1 MGQAVPG
8 LFGPSAL
15 FPLTFLPSFSTQG
28 RFLNHAALNLNVGTG
43 RAVLD
48 RARTLLESDPGA
60 AVQVLETAA
69 AGLAAWSLPLQGEAE
84 LLWAQALLD
93 LEQGEPAA
101 LHAQRAVTL
110 LAEAGD
116 GPGQVTALLYQVEAE
131 VQGEHYD
138 RVSELA
144 EAVQHLLAGQRTAEL
159 ARAFNLHG
167 MALFLQGKYREASA
181 VILEEAGVREEL
193 QDHEGCAKCL
203 NNLGLIHIELGDL
216 HQALEHLARCFEYIT
231 HCPEPLH
238 SLESACLINIG
249 NIHQIQHEYD
259 RAAGAFEQGMAAAQR
274 AGHTANEIAAL
285 TGMGL
290 VARDRGQHREAL
302 QLLLQALRL
311 AQASGRR
318 YNEAEILD
326 NLGQVYAGLGQRAL
340 ALETF
345 GQALGLSRELG
356 ALPSEQNTLVHLARL
371 QAEGGQ
377 LEQAAAHF
385 ERALACARQSG
396 SDRAALEIHEHLGEV
411 LQRLGHFEQAAQQF
425 REALSLERSLHAQDR
440 QDTFQNLTAQLEV
453 ERARHQAETYRL
465 MNQTSQQARS
475 EAEQQVQ
482 KRTADLEQAQRE
494 IITRLGLVGEYRD
507 DKTGSHTQRVSQLA
521 AALAQAIGLPP
532 AEVELIRLA
541 SRLHDIGKI
550 GVPDVILLKTGKLT
564 AEEFTIMK
572 HHTTIGA
579 RVLEGGQSDL
589 TRMAEEIALTHH
601 ERWDGSGYPQGLQGD
616 RIPLTGRIVAIV
628 DVWDALT
635 TERSYKAAWSREE
648 AWREM
653 AAQSG
658 KHFDPYLIEVFLGM
672 IAGSFHAE
680 PPVAAG
686 EDTPD
691 QASLERHTPLGP
703 HATPTLP
710 VHVVQHV
717 NALNAAAW
725 QLRHADPS
733 ESLQKAREAQA
744 ISEQHDHPRGLAH
757 ALYILGF
764 HDLSASDFKPGLHK
778 LAQALATAQD
788 SGDLT
793 LERDCRHL
801 LGNVYGRLYNTERAT
816 ECLLDAAELSRR
828 LDDLAGEASALM
840 DLGEVTASR
849 LQDWTQALAYH
860 GQALAAFEQTG
871 NDSGQG
877 TCLYH
882 IAGAHLELG
891 QWAQARTHGER
902 AAQVSARAGD
912 TRHQALA
919 LSVVARALDA
929 QGHPE
934 QAAAQHGQ
942 ALALLQPPLVDL
954 PEPLAWTRL
963 YSAANLETRGRVQDA
978 CDVYVQV
985 LADSERFD
993 WTELAVLAHHKLRLL
1008 HKGRGDMERAMTHLE
1023 GEQAAQRQLL
1033 EGELALKSHALL
1045 QHEVDWAESET
1056 KLYKLRSVELASANV
1071 ALEQANREKSALVA
1085 ALQEQSVLMERQLR
1099 EDRLCGVF
1107 NRHHI
1112 EETLARE
1119 FEQHR
1124 AEERVMSLIMLDVD
1138 HFKRVND
1145 LFSHPVGDEVLRRL
1159 GALLR
1164 SLCRSSDVPGRYGG
1178 EEFIVVLPN
1187 TTLFQATVV
1196 AQRLRAAVE
1205 YADWPAVAPGLSVT
1219 LSLGVATNEGLPNFE
1234 RLVSLA
1240 DAKLYE
1246 AKRTRNCVAF

>member
-1 MGQAVPG
+1 M
-8 LFGPSAL
+8 
-15 FPLTFLPSFSTQG
+15 
-28 RFLNHAALNLNVGTG
+28 NHAALNLNVGTG

-48 RARTLLESDPGA
+48 RARALLETDPRA
-60 AVQVLETAA
+60 AVQVLETVSAE
-69 AGLAAWSLPLQGEAE
+69 LAAWPLPLQGEAE
-84 LLWAQALLD
+84 LLWSQGLLE
-93 LEQGEPAA
+93 LEEGEPAA
-101 LHAQRAVTL
+101 LHAQRAAAL
-110 LAEAGD
+110 MAEAGD
-116 GPGQVTALLYQVEAE
+116 GPGQVTALLQQTEAE
-131 VQGEHYD
+131 VVCEHYD

-144 EAVQHLLAGQRTAEL
+144 HKIRQLLPDQRTADL
-159 ARAFNLHG
+159 ARAFNLQG
-167 MALFLQGKYREASA
+167 MALFLQGQYREASA

-193 QDHEGCAKCL
+193 RDHAGYAKCL

-249 NIHQIQHEYD
+249 NIHQIRHEYAQ
-259 RAAGAFEQGMAAAQR
+259 AAGAFEQGMAAAQR
-274 AGHTANEIAAL
+274 AGHTANEIAGL

-290 VARDRGQHREAL
+290 VARDRGEHREAL

-311 AQASGRR
+311 AQTSGRR

-326 NLGQVYAGLGQRAL
+326 NLGQVYVGLGQRTL

-345 GQALGLSRELG
+345 GQALSLSRELG

-371 QAEGGQ
+371 QAEDGQ

-385 ERALACARQSG
+385 ERALTCARQSG

-411 LQRLGHFEQAAQQF
+411 LQRLGHFEQAARQF
-425 REALSLERSLHAQDR
+425 REALNLERSLHDQDR
-440 QDTFQNLTAQLEV
+440 HDAFQNLTAQLEV
-453 ERARHQAETYRL
+453 ERAKHQAETYRL

-541 SRLHDIGKI
+541 ARLHDIGKI

-658 KHFDPYLIEVFLGM
+658 RHFDPYLIEVFLGM

-680 PPVAAG
+680 APAG
-686 EDTPD
+686 GDPHDPALSGRPTPSD
-691 QASLERHTPLGP
+691 LSLAP
-703 HATPTLP
+703 PTLP
-710 VHVVQHV
+710 VHVIQHV

-725 QLRHADPS
+725 QLRHTTPA
-733 ESLQKAREAQA
+733 ESLQKAREAQL
-744 ISEQHDHPRGLAH
+744 ISEQHDHPQGLAH
-757 ALYILGF
+757 ALYTLGF
-764 HDLSASDFKPGLHK
+764 HDISASEFKSGLTR
-778 LAQALATAQD
+778 LTQAVATAQD

-801 LGNVYGRLYNTERAT
+801 LGNVYSRLYHTERAT
-816 ECLLDAAELSRR
+816 ECLLEAAELSRQ
-828 LDDLAGEASALM
+828 LSDLPGEAGALM
-840 DLGEVTASR
+840 DLGAVAASCMKDRTA
-849 LQDWTQALAYH
+849 ALAYY
-860 GQALAAFEQTG
+860 GQALAVLEKTG
-871 NDSGQG
+871 NTSGQG
-877 TCLYH
+877 ACLYRM
-882 IAGAHLELG
+882 ADAHQELG
-891 QWAQARTHGER
+891 QFAQARTHGER
-902 AAQVSARAGD
+902 AAQTSSAAGD
-912 TRHQALA
+912 TVHHALA

-929 QGHPE
+929 QDHPE
-934 QAAAQHGQ
+934 QAAALHRQ
-942 ALALLQPPLVDL
+942 ALTLLQSPLVNL

-963 YSAANLETRGRVQDA
+963 YSASNLETRGGVPDA
-978 CDVYVQV
+978 CNVYLQV
-985 LADSERFD
+985 LADSERSD
-993 WTELAVLAHHKLRLL
+993 WTELAVLAHHKLTLL
-1008 HKGRGDMERAMTHLE
+1008 YKRRGDMERAMDHLE
-1023 GEQAAQRQLL
+1023 RGQAAQRRLL
-1033 EGELALKSHALL
+1033 EEELALKSHALL

-1099 EDRLCGVF
+1099 EDSLCGIF

-1119 FEQHR
+1119 FKQHR

-1187 TTLFQATVV
+1187 TTLIQAIVV
-1196 AQRLRAAVE
+1196 AQRLCAAVAH
-1205 YADWPAVAPGLSVT
+1205 ADWAAVAPGLSVT
-1219 LSLGVATNEGLPNFE
+1219 LSLGVATNEGLPDFE